1 MCDVRCAMRARASR
15 LERGRKVDSTV
26 DAEKKPLVLIVD
38 DERDIADMLKSS
50 FEMSGYLATV
60 AFDGVSAL
68 EKAKR
73 SPDII
78 LLDVGLP
85 DIDGF
90 SICRMLRDVHTCP
103 IMFLTARVEDAD
115 AIDGFAAGAD
125 DYVTKPFSLEVLGAR
140 VKSQL
145 ARGERAKR
153 ASAVRIDDTLS
164 IDYAAMTVR
173 VCGKQV
179 RLARKEYEIC
189 TLLSK
194 YAGQVFDRDMIYERV
209 WGAEGDSS
217 VVTEHV
223 RRLRRALAAAGAE
236 KDYIKT
242 VWGVGY
248 TWQN

>member
-1 MCDVRCAMRARASR
+1 MADLSR
-15 LERGRKVDSTV
+15 
-26 DAEKKPLVLIVD
+26 KPLVLIVD
-38 DERDIADMLKSS
+38 DERDIADMLKRY

-60 AFDGVSAL
+60 ACDGAQAL

-73 SPDII
+73 CPDVI

-103 IMFLTARVEDAD
+103 IIFLTARVEDAD

-140 VKSQL
+140 VKAQL
-145 ARGERAKR
+145 ARGERMKR
-153 ASAVRIDDTLS
+153 VAAVRFDEALS
-164 IDYAAMTVR
+164 IDYAAMAVY
-173 VCGKQV
+173 VEGAQV
-179 RLARKEYEIC
+179 PLARKEYEIC
-189 TLLSK
+189 ALLSK
-194 YAGQVFDRDMIYERV
+194 HAGQVFDRDMIYERV
-209 WGAEGDSS
+209 WGSSGDSA

-223 RRLRRALAAAGAE
+223 RRLRRALAKAGAA
-236 KDYIKT
+236 KDYVKT

-248 TWQN
+248 TWQG

>member
-1 MCDVRCAMRARASR
+1 M
-15 LERGRKVDSTV
+15 
-26 DAEKKPLVLIVD
+26 
-38 DERDIADMLKSS
+38 
-50 FEMSGYLATV
+50 
-60 AFDGVSAL
+60 
-68 EKAKR
+68 
-73 SPDII
+73 
-78 LLDVGLP
+78 
-85 DIDGF
+85 
-90 SICRMLRDVHTCP
+90 
-103 IMFLTARVEDAD
+103 
-115 AIDGFAAGAD
+115 
-125 DYVTKPFSLEVLGAR
+125 TKPFSLEVLGAR
-140 VKSQL
+140 VKAQL

-179 RLARKEYEIC
+179 QLARKEYEIC

-217 VVTEHV
+217 VVTERV